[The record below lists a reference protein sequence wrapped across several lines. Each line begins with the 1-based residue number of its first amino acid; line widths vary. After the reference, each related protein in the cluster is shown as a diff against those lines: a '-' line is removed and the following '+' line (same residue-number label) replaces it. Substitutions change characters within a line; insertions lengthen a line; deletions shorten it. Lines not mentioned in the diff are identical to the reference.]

1 MESMTVSTNQ
11 QTVLIR
17 LDRTTV
23 FVKIVTRATE
33 KLFAR
38 QRVSSLAARKL

>member
-1 MESMTVSTNQ
+1 MESMTVLTNR

-23 FVKIVTRATE
+23 FVKMVTRAME
-33 KLFAR
+33 KPFAR
-38 QRVSSLAARKL
+38 QRVKVLPEQKL